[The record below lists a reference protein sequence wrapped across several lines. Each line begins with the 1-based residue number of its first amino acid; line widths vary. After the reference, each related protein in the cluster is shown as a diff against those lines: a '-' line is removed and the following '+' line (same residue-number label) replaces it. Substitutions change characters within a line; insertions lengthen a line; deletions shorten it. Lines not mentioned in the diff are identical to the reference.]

1 MQPCVQRT
9 EEEGG
14 HVLEWDPESFTQKEL
29 HKHKRARNS
38 GTKQGPFS
46 KVAACND
53 VWQEPET
60 DGVGER

>member
-1 MQPCVQRT
+1 MQPCVQGR

-14 HVLEWDPESFTQKEL
+14 RVLERDPESFTQKERHT
-29 HKHKRARNS
+29 HKGARSS
-38 GTKQGPFS
+38 GTKEGPFS
-46 KVAACND
+46 KVAACSD